1 MSSENL
7 YGFCFAALSTRDSD
21 SLQFYPST
29 DVRMR
34 NILSLVLMLSD
45 SQDFIYFLANFRL
58 TVKLYATHRLFF
70 KKYDQNNLSGSKF
83 LELPLLELNS
93 C

>member
-1 MSSENL
+1 
-7 YGFCFAALSTRDSD
+7 
-21 SLQFYPST
+21 
-29 DVRMR
+29 
-34 NILSLVLMLSD
+34 MLSD